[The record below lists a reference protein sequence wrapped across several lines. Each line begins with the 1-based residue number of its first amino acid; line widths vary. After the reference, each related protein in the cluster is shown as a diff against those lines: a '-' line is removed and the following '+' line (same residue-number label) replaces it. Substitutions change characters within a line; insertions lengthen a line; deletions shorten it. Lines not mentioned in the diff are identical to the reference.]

1 MSCVYKFQSLC
12 CIRQIAEFYL
22 LTKIIIYTECNLTLV
37 TTGMQKCH
45 KTKMNEMETL
55 RIHEN

>member
-1 MSCVYKFQSLC
+1 MSCVYTFQSLC

-22 LTKIIIYTECNLTLV
+22 LTKSLYTTCNLKLV
-37 TTGMQKCH
+37 ATGMQKCH

-55 RIHEN
+55 RIHED

>member
-55 RIHEN
+55 